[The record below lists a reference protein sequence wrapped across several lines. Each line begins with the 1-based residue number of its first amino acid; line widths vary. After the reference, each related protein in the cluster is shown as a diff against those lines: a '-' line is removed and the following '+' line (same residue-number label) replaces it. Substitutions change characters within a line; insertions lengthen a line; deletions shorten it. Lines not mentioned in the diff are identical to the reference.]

1 MRHRFVV
8 MGFKGML
15 NAVHCNFLSSF
26 SSFHV
31 LESVN
36 FDSLFLFAFH
46 RQSHPDAT
54 EKQDGL
60 AGP

>member
-1 MRHRFVV
+1 MRHWFVF
-8 MGFKGML
+8 MDSKGIL
-15 NAVHCNFLSSF
+15 NAVYDNFLRSF
-26 SSFHV
+26 SSFRV
-31 LESVN
+31 LEFVN